1 MPAKVH
7 QRKTEAAILKT
18 EKKMQ
23 LNETIIIP
31 LLLYASKTNQTPW
44 RNNLGME
51 TSLGQQ
57 AQGSS
62 TTMNGTFTEQCV
74 NVEGCRNQTEN
85 VFIGHG

>member
-1 MPAKVH
+1 MMEKYMPAKVH

-57 AQGSS
+57 A
-62 TTMNGTFTEQCV
+62 
-74 NVEGCRNQTEN
+74 
-85 VFIGHG
+85 